1 MQIPSS
7 DLFTP
12 LTLSPA
18 FNIYSDQ
25 LDGSLAP
32 LKDTPKAFGE
42 QYYLGMPF
50 SLGQKNKNK
59 PYYWIKIQSRS
70 AWTRAKQAILFFYI
84 ALNGVFHEHTP
95 LHSHGHPYEH

>member
-32 LKDTPKAFGE
+32 LKDTPTAFGE

-50 SLGQKNKNK
+50 SLGQKNKNN
-59 PYYWIKIQSRS
+59 
-70 AWTRAKQAILFFYI
+70 AILLDKNPVQISLDARQASYI
-84 ALNGVFHEHTP
+84 IF
-95 LHSHGHPYEH
+95 LHRVERRFP